1 MLKLFSFVCF
11 AGYSSLNN
19 AEAGPSTGTNTIEKK
34 NRKKRAA
41 KLQSPDTPKKLKISQ
56 EVDIFFS
63 KYLRKPIFQE

>member
-1 MLKLFSFVCF
+1 M
-11 AGYSSLNN
+11 NN
-19 AEAGPSTGTNTIEKK
+19 AEAGPSIGTNTMEKK

-41 KLQSPDTPKKLKISQ
+41 KVQSPEPPKKLKISH